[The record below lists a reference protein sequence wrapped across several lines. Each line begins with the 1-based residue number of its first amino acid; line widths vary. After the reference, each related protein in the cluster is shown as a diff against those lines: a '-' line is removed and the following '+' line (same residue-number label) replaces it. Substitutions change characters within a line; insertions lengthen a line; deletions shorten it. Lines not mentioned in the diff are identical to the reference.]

1 MDPQHVDD
9 VAKARATP
17 TSRRKALQ
25 LLAGLAGA
33 SGLAALP
40 IPGLERVAL
49 AALAQETPTTA
60 APPFAA
66 KLQPLLQSR
75 MRQYRIPGAIVY
87 VDIPGQGTWLKT
99 MGTGDLSTKA
109 PLDANGYVRIGSITK
124 TITATVVL
132 QLVEE
137 GKLHLDDPLSKY
149 QPEVPNGAHITIRQ
163 LLNMTSGIFS
173 YPDDS
178 AFWPATDA
186 NPNRVWNPKELLAMA
201 LKHPPYSP
209 PGQGFHYSDT
219 NYILLGLI
227 IEQITHQ
234 PVEAVFRQRV
244 FTPLG
249 MHETVM
255 PALTSTAFPTPHPHG
270 YQYGSSNQAM
280 NEPVLTGAA
289 AAHANATAGTPRD
302 VTALNP
308 SEAWTAGA
316 VLSTLHDLKIW
327 ARALATG
334 TLLTA
339 QMQHERLSGMVPI
352 DRLGD
357 SHGLGIG
364 RIYGLLGYNGQIQG
378 FSTYMLYQPK
388 RQATVIVLVNL
399 TATPDRNIPCT
410 VLIAPILTHL
420 FAKPRR

>member
-1 MDPQHVDD
+1 
-9 VAKARATP
+9 
-17 TSRRKALQ
+17 
-25 LLAGLAGA
+25 
-33 SGLAALP
+33 
-40 IPGLERVAL
+40 
-49 AALAQETPTTA
+49 
-60 APPFAA
+60 
-66 KLQPLLQSR
+66 
-75 MRQYRIPGAIVY
+75 
-87 VDIPGQGTWLKT
+87 
-99 MGTGDLSTKA
+99 
-109 PLDANGYVRIGSITK
+109 
-124 TITATVVL
+124 
-132 QLVEE
+132 
-137 GKLHLDDPLSKY
+137 
-149 QPEVPNGAHITIRQ
+149 
-163 LLNMTSGIFS
+163 
-173 YPDDS
+173 
-178 AFWPATDA
+178 
-186 NPNRVWNPKELLAMA
+186 MA

-234 PVEAVFRQRV
+234 PVEAVFQQRV

-280 NEPVLTGAA
+280 GEPVLTGAA
-289 AAHANATAGTPRD
+289 AAHANASAGTPRD

-316 VLSTLHDLKIW
+316 VISTLHDLKIW

-339 QMQHERLSGMVPI
+339 QMQHERLSSMVPI

-378 FSTYMLYQPK
+378 FSTSMLYQPK

-399 TATPDRNIPCT
+399 TATPDRNLPSSL
-410 VLIAPILTHL
+410 LIAPILTQL